1 MLETR
6 LEPTSRTHLS
16 SLGATVVVVVEV
28 ESDEVGYS
36 LRRKEIVSIAKKET
50 NILTS
55 QSDGSRRICGVL
67 VWCDS
72 GGCWSSLW
80 FSFHKSSLVLS
91 LLKKRKKMEKIT
103 HMRVSGSQ
111 LSFNF
116 VVYRSRDGVVLT
128 CWCVWWWK
136 WRFRVQ
142 VVVASR
148 MVWWVWWQWR
158 T

>member
-72 GGCWSSLW
+72 VGRRCGFRSIN
-80 FSFHKSSLVLS
+80 LV
-91 LLKKRKKMEKIT
+91 
-103 HMRVSGSQ
+103 
-111 LSFNF
+111 
-116 VVYRSRDGVVLT
+116 
-128 CWCVWWWK
+128 
-136 WRFRVQ
+136 
-142 VVVASR
+142 
-148 MVWWVWWQWR
+148 
-158 T
+158 